1 MMLNAPKLISLLL
14 ASRFASAQ
22 LPDPNAYNC
31 PDGFIKSNGTTYGII
46 GANANDVSSVIGDC
60 E

>member
-1 MMLNAPKLISLLL
+1 MKLNASELLSLLL

-22 LPDPNAYNC
+22 LPDPNAYSC

-46 GANANDVSSVIGDC
+46 GANANDVSSVVGDC